1 MTKQEALDKIKELE
15 KFIKDLDESIGF
27 DDDKIFLLS
36 IEEYKKY
43 IDKIPHMT
51 TWWWLRSSGHS
62 SYFAAYVSKEGYVCA
77 YGLSVNYGEG
87 SVRPALKYTSL
98 NTIKSKDKDCFV
110 WNETKW
116 KIIDEEKKIAISC
129 LPITFE
135 MFDNDSN
142 DYASSEIR
150 EWLLNWFEEG
160 VKDEIG

>member
-43 IDKIPHMT
+43 IDEIPHMT
-51 TWWWLRSSGHS
+51 TWWWLRSPGYNSRGVAFMS
-62 SYFAAYVSKEGYVCA
+62 SYGYVG
-77 YGLSVNYGEG
+77 YDIHLSYDNGA
-87 SVRPALKYTSL
+87 VRPALKYTNL

-135 MFDNDSN
+135 RFDNDSN

-150 EWLLNWFEEG
+150 EWLLNWFEES
-160 VKDEIG
+160 VKDEID